1 MVGMGSEPVVF
12 AAVATRQ
19 GLALAWTHGC
29 AAVTKSH
36 VGRDFF
42 RVGAM
47 LLHAHEAVVPV
58 HLEDPATFQNLKI
71 IQSTKPNLKVRH
83 ISNLPPVQ
91 KYSVRE
97 LQRLHKQFTRDTERK
112 RMQLFYNNIAS
123 EGDAHLFCEE
133 FGFRVSFADF

>member
-1 MVGMGSEPVVF
+1 MN
-12 AAVATRQ
+12 R
-19 GLALAWTHGC
+19 
-29 AAVTKSH
+29 
-36 VGRDFF
+36 
-42 RVGAM
+42 
-47 LLHAHEAVVPV
+47 
-58 HLEDPATFQNLKI
+58 FQNLKI

-133 FGFRVSFADF
+133 FGFRVSFADFQNLYNECRVTPAIMALLISHLEEQNKKSKVIL